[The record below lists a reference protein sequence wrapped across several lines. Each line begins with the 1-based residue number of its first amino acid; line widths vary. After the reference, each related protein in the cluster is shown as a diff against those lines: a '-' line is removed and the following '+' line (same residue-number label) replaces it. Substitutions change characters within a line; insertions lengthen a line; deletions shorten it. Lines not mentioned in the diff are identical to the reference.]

1 MSASP
6 PKKSW
11 VFTSQ
16 VRLETPH
23 PCHHCESQQARWA
36 FKTNMP
42 PNNRCDCS
50 AHAIPVAGQVSAVVR
65 HASLVT
71 RSSHP
76 KGPSRHVQPCAAR
89 WILQTLVGEV
99 SYKDRLI
106 KLDLLPL
113 SYDRGLKDL
122 SFFYKCLYN
131 HIDLN
136 VHCFV
141 DFISHGRS
149 RLSNSLNLKTPICR
163 TSTFQASYFNRII
176 KLWNFTC
183 SVLPSTS
190 FDNPGSF

>member
-1 MSASP
+1 
-6 PKKSW
+6 
-11 VFTSQ
+11 
-16 VRLETPH
+16 
-23 PCHHCESQQARWA
+23 
-36 FKTNMP
+36 MP
-42 PNNRCDCS
+42 PNNRRDCS

-65 HASLVT
+65 HASLVA

-76 KGPSRHVQPCAAR
+76 KGKVERVQRCATR
-89 WILQTLVGEV
+89 WILQTRVGEV

-113 SYDRGLKDL
+113 SYDRELKDL
-122 SFFYKCLYN
+122 SFLCKCVYN

-141 DFISHGRS
+141 DFISHGRA
-149 RLSNSLNLKTPICR
+149 RLSNSLNQKTPTCR

-183 SVLPSTS
+183 SILPSTS
-190 FDNPGSF
+190 FDNPGSFRE